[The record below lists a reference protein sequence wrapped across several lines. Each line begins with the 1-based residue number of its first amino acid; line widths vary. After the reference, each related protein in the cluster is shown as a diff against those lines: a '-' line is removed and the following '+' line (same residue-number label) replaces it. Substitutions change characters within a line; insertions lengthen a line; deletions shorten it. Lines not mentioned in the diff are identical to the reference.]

1 MMRLARLLTQSALLW
16 CCLMTGCS
24 ESSGSV
30 EVGGSDPVAPAPP
43 PHEAGDVEA
52 IVEASNAFALSG
64 LYAELAQQPGN
75 VFFSPA
81 SIHTALAMTY
91 AGARGQTEAQVAA
104 ALRLPDWEQDRVH
117 AAYAALLDQFEP
129 KRAPYELHVTNRLW
143 GLPGY
148 TWQQPFI
155 DITRSHYGAGLREVD
170 FAGDPEAARQ
180 TINQWIEKQTRGKIT
195 DLIPTGTLSNMT
207 RLVLTNAIYFK
218 GKWDSPFEADV
229 TRDAPFHLSPDEQA
243 QVPMM
248 HQTEQFGYAETDL
261 AQVLSMS
268 YARGE
273 LAMVVILPTAIDG
286 LPAVEAALI
295 ESGLDDIDLA
305 DREVHVSFPR
315 FRIEQ
320 AMPLKDTLAAL
331 GMTDAFDA
339 DRADFTGMTTQE
351 PLFIAAAIHKAF
363 VDVTEEGTEAA
374 AATALS
380 FDAAMDMPGDPP
392 PVFRADHPF
401 VFLIRHTETGTILFL
416 GRVTDPRG

>member
-1 MMRLARLLTQSALLW
+1 MTRIAKLLAAAML
-16 CCLMTGCS
+16 CCGLASGCS

-30 EVGGSDPVAPAPP
+30 EVGGSDPVASAPP
-43 PHEAGDVEA
+43 PHEAGDVKA

-64 LYAELAQQPGN
+64 LYAELATQPGN

-91 AGARGQTEAQVAA
+91 AGARGETEAQMAA
-104 ALRLPDWEQDRVH
+104 ALRLPDWEQARVH
-117 AAYAALLDQFEP
+117 AAYAALLDQFKP

-143 GLPGY
+143 GQPGFA
-148 TWQQPFI
+148 WQQPFV
-155 DITRSHYGAGLREVD
+155 DVTRSHYGAGLREVD
-170 FAGDPEAARQ
+170 FAADADAARQ
-180 TINQWIEKQTRGKIT
+180 TINAWIDKQTRGKIT
-195 DLIPTGTLSNMT
+195 DLIPAGTLDSMT

-218 GKWDSPFEADV
+218 SKWDLPFEPDV
-229 TRDAPFHLSPDEQA
+229 TRDAPFHISPDEQV

-248 HQTEQFGYAETDL
+248 HQTEPFGYAETDL

-273 LAMVVILPTAIDG
+273 LAMVVILPRAIDG

-295 ESGLDDIDLA
+295 ESGLDDIELT
-305 DREVHVSFPR
+305 DREVRVSFPR
-315 FRIEQ
+315 YRIEQ
-320 AMPLKDTLAAL
+320 TMPLRDTLAAL

-339 DRADFTGMTTQE
+339 DRADFTGMTTRE
-351 PLFIAAAIHKAF
+351 PLFIAAALHKAF

-374 AATALS
+374 AATAIGAK
-380 FDAAMDMPGDPP
+380 AASDKGGDPP